1 MFEEAAFLVA
11 LMYLVVMFMSPEQL
25 GVLFGFLKDCF
36 GVVVDKIRKL
46 I

>member
-1 MFEEAAFLVA
+1 MFEEVAFLVA
-11 LMYLVVMFMSPEQL
+11 LMYLVMMFMSVEQL

-36 GVVVDKIRKL
+36 GAVANKIRKL